1 MAFHLKYIRPHQK
14 KLKLGL
20 YHLIDVYLVLMFL
33 RTIIV
38 VVIWVLRDAVGW
50 KEPDLIW
57 FYPLQID
64 IYQAIVAIFIFVLFK
79 MKKVEIMLNISEQP
93 AEIVIKRLNKF
104 LCIHRIF
111 FIIVSIEMLVQ
122 VMGAFYFYY
131 DWKEEQEKLKI
142 ACLSTL
148 IINNII
154 LFFGLSILLFFFI
167 KMGQTF
173 VKYIVENDTS
183 MTYQNLQ
190 WKANILLG
198 LLSFFLLFSYFYN
211 YIIYSIPFMDDANN
225 YEQKKIDP
233 NWVESDRWSL
243 MKKLIDNPI
252 FKIILTVFG
261 IIESFMPLMLG
272 LFIMVVLKYFG
283 ENSGATGDKDSEE

>member
-38 VVIWVLRDAVGW
+38 VAIWVLRDAFGW
-50 KEPDLIW
+50 EEKDLIW

-79 MKKVEIMLNISEQP
+79 MKKVEIMLNISEKP
-93 AEIVIKRLNKF
+93 AEIVIARLHKF
-104 LCIHRIF
+104 LWIHRIF

-122 VMGAFYFYY
+122 IMGAFYFYY
-131 DWKEEQEKLKI
+131 DWKEQEKWKI
-142 ACLSTL
+142 ACLSML
-148 IINNII
+148 IINNIL

-173 VKYIVENDTS
+173 VRYIVENDNS

-211 YIIYSIPFMDDANN
+211 YVIYSIPLMDDANN
-225 YEQKKIDP
+225 YERKLKDP
-233 NWVESDRWSL
+233 NWVESDRWQF
-243 MKKLIDNPI
+243 MKKLIDYPA